1 MSRMCVLFLLSAF
14 LSSLA
19 RAQKPAPAGP
29 TLRAGDKVWVS
40 APDWESPAFE
50 GWLVLLEAGYVTV
63 RSNQLTGSM
72 VTYRIPTEH
81 ITRFEVS
88 IGKDPRLTLGMP
100 LGMATLG
107 AILVPAIATR
117 PSKCVAD
124 VGDPDCSGELPY
136 GFVGALG
143 GLVVGGILG
152 SLLAQERWVAV
163 PLEHILVGP
172 DGSIGV
178 YGMVRF

>member
-1 MSRMCVLFLLSAF
+1 MSRMCVLLLVSVF
-14 LSSLA
+14 PSSLA
-19 RAQKPAPAGP
+19 RAQAAPAGP

-40 APDWESPAFE
+40 APDWESRAFE
-50 GWLVLLEAGYVTV
+50 GWLVLLEAGYITV
-63 RSNQLTGSM
+63 RSNQLTGAM
-72 VTYRIPTEH
+72 ATYRIPTEE

-88 IGKDPRLTLGMP
+88 IGKDPRITLGMP

-107 AILVPAIATR
+107 AILVPAIVTR

-152 SLLAQERWVAV
+152 SFLALERWVAV
-163 PLEHILVGP
+163 PLEHISVEPG
-172 DGSIGV
+172 GSIEV